1 MHGTAASTTD
11 TVDSYDITQYGFVD
25 ALQCSNWDRSLLEQW
40 RAGNLACVHVTASI
54 WDGTRETLRTIARW
68 NRRFREDGDIIAPA
82 RSVDDIVAVA
92 RSGRTAV
99 VLGFQNTS
107 PFEDDLGTIEIFHDL
122 GVRVA
127 QLTYNIA
134 NYVGSS
140 CYEPVD
146 GGLTRFGSNVIREMN
161 RVGMIVDLSHTGPVT
176 SLQAIEASTRPV
188 MASHANPSAVWP
200 HPRNLS
206 DDLLRVLAEHGGILG
221 CAPYPHLTGG
231 DEVTGRQWAEGVA
244 HAVEVMGIEHVAIGT
259 DSSHHFS
266 DEDLLF
272 IRMGHWTHEVNYGAG
287 SPDKPGW
294 LPWPAFFRTPADF
307 GNFDAALTEVG
318 FDSAERAQIMGGNM
332 MRLYAGGFS
341 PLSV

>member
-1 MHGTAASTTD
+1 MQGTAVSTTEAGNSQ
-11 TVDSYDITQYGFVD
+11 DSGRRIYVD
-25 ALQCSNWDRSLLEQW
+25 ALQCSNWDRALLEQW
-40 RAGNLACVHVTASI
+40 QAGGLGCVHVTTSI
-54 WDGTRETLRTIARW
+54 WDGARETLRTIARW
-68 NRRFREDGDIIAPA
+68 KRRFRDDSDIIAQA
-82 RSVDDIVAVA
+82 RTVDDIHTIAA
-92 RSGRTAV
+92 SGRTAV
-99 VLGFQNTS
+99 ILGFQNTS
-107 PFEDDLGTIEIFHDL
+107 PFEDDLGMVEIFHDL

-146 GGLTRFGSNVIREMN
+146 GGLTRFGKNVIREMN
-161 RVGMIVDLSHTGPVT
+161 RIGMIVDLSHTGPIT
-176 SLQAIEASTRPV
+176 SMQAITASERPV
-188 MASHANPSAVWP
+188 MASHANAAAVWR

-206 DDLLRVLAEHGGILG
+206 DELLRALADRGGIIG

-244 HAVEVMGIEHVAIGT
+244 HCVEVMGIDHVAIGT

-266 DEDLLF
+266 DDDLRF
-272 IRMGHWTHEVNYGAG
+272 IREGYWTHEPNFGAG

-307 GNFDAALTEVG
+307 ANFDTVLSEVG
-318 FDSAERAQIMGGNM
+318 FDDAERAKIMGGNL
-332 MRLYAGGFS
+332 MRFYGEGFN
-341 PLSV
+341 PQLP